1 MIDSHAHYDDAAFDN
16 DRNAL
21 LSSMNENGVSLIINV
36 GDNVESSKR
45 SIELAEKYD
54 FIYACVGI
62 HPEHADKVSDK
73 DFDEILKLSEHE
85 KVVAI
90 GEIGLDYH
98 YEGYS
103 KDAQNELFRRQ
114 IKIAHKADLP
124 VVVHER
130 DACAD
135 VLDVLRT
142 EDISKT
148 GGLLHCFSG
157 SLETLKTVMDMGMYI
172 SLGGIV
178 TFKNARTAPEAAKH
192 VPLQRLLLETDC
204 PYLAPTPFRGQRNNS
219 ILMRQTAE
227 KIAEIRGISFEDVE
241 KATSKNAK
249 RFYRI

>member
-1 MIDSHAHYDDAAFDN
+1 MIDAHAHYDDKAFDI
-16 DRNAL
+16 DRDEL
-21 LSSMNENGVSLIINV
+21 LSSISRSGVSLIINA
-36 GDNVESSKR
+36 GDSVESSKR

-54 FIYACVGI
+54 FIYAAVGI
-62 HPEHADKVSDK
+62 HPEHANKVTDK
-73 DFDEILKLSEHE
+73 DFDGILELSKHE

-103 KDAQNELFRRQ
+103 RQAQSELFRRQ
-114 IKIAHKADLP
+114 MRIAHKALLP

-135 VLDVLRT
+135 TLEILKS
-142 EDISKT
+142 EDITKT

-172 SLGGIV
+172 SLGGVV
-178 TFKNARTAPEAAKH
+178 TFKNAKNAPEAARH

-204 PYLAPTPFRGQRNNS
+204 PYLAPTPHRGERNNS
-219 ILMRQTAE
+219 IYMRSTAE
-227 KIAEIRGISFEDVE
+227 KIAELRGISFEEVDR
-241 KATSKNAK
+241 ATSENAK
-249 RFYRI
+249 RFYRL